1 MITKLTGAESVI
13 ENAAMPSTAARIS
26 RSPFPLEGTAPH
38 EIFAEM
44 EVARTRDV
52 DWRRGRVGLYVHYAG
67 DDVLDVAKEA
77 YQRFFSEN
85 ALGPKAFPSLKKF
98 EDEVVDWTLGLLH
111 APPGATGVMTSGG
124 TESLF
129 CALAAARDWARATR
143 PGIAKPEVVIPWSA
157 HPAFDK
163 AAHYLDLAVQRIPLD
178 TDFRVDVDAMAAAIT
193 PSTILVAGSA
203 PALPHGVIDP
213 IARIAALARRHGL
226 WCHVDAC
233 VGGFMA
239 PFVQRAGYPVSEFD
253 FAIDGI
259 TSVSADLHKYGFT
272 AKGASLLLLRD
283 AAMRKYL
290 VFDFDNWPR
299 GHYSSATFRGT
310 RPGGAVASA
319 WAVIRYLG
327 IEGYTRIARTTM
339 EGRDRLIAGIESLD
353 GFHVI
358 GKPELTVMGYGATGI
373 DIDAVAHQLVERGW
387 FVAGMASPP
396 GIHMGMLSPAHADV
410 VDEYLADLEDAVA
423 AVRRGAAPTKAMDHS
438 YGG

>member
-1 MITKLTGAESVI
+1 MMRSTFPEQGV
-13 ENAAMPSTAARIS
+13 AAQA
-26 RSPFPLEGTAPH
+26 L
-38 EIFAEM
+38 FAEM
-44 EVARTRDV
+44 EAARTHDV

-67 DDVLDVAKEA
+67 DDVLEVAKEA

-98 EDEVVDWTLGLLH
+98 EDEVIDWSLDLLH
-111 APPGATGVMTSGG
+111 APPPATGVMTSGG

-129 CALAAARDWARATR
+129 LALAAARDWARATR
-143 PGIAKPEVVIPWSA
+143 PSIRRPEIVIPWSA

-163 AAHYLDLAVQRIPLD
+163 AAHYLDLVVRRLPLRQ
-178 TDFRVDVDAMAAAIT
+178 DFRADVDAMAAAIT
-193 PSTILVAGSA
+193 PATILVAGSA

-213 IARIAALARRHGL
+213 IGEIAALARHHEL

-239 PFVQRAGYPVSEFD
+239 PFVKRAGYRVGQFD
-253 FAIDGI
+253 FGI
-259 TSVSADLHKYGFT
+259 EGVTSMSADLHKYGFT
-272 AKGASLLLLRD
+272 AKGASLLLLAD
-283 AAMRKYL
+283 SAMRKYL

-319 WAVIRYLG
+319 WAVMRHLG
-327 IEGYTRIARTTM
+327 LDGYTRIARTTM

-353 GFHVI
+353 GFHVV
-358 GKPELTVMGYGATGI
+358 GKPELTVMGYGAASV
-373 DIDAVAHQLVERGW
+373 DIDAVAQSLGERGW
-387 FVAGMASPP
+387 FVSGMASPP
-396 GIHMGMLSPAHADV
+396 GIHMGMLSPAHAAV
-410 VDEYLADLEDAVA
+410 VDEYLADLRAAVD
-423 AVRRGAAPTKAMDHS
+423 AVRRGGAPAKAMDHS

>member
-1 MITKLTGAESVI
+1 
-13 ENAAMPSTAARIS
+13 
-26 RSPFPLEGTAPH
+26 
-38 EIFAEM
+38 
-44 EVARTRDV
+44 
-52 DWRRGRVGLYVHYAG
+52 VGLYVHYAG
-67 DDVLDVAKEA
+67 DDVLAVAKEA

-98 EDEVVDWTLGLLH
+98 EEEVVDWSLDLLH
-111 APPGATGVMTSGG
+111 APPDATGVMTSGG

-129 CALAAARDWARATR
+129 LALAAARDRARATR
-143 PGIAKPEVVIPWSA
+143 ASIAKPEIVIPWSA

-163 AAHYLDLAVQRIPLD
+163 AAHYLDLTVVRVPLRQ
-178 TDFRVDVDAMAAAIT
+178 DFRADVDAMAAAIT
-193 PSTILVAGSA
+193 ANTILVAGSA

-213 IARIAALARRHGL
+213 IPAIAALARRRDL

-239 PFVQRAGYPVSEFD
+239 PFVERAGYPVGAFD
-253 FAIDGI
+253 FAVDGV

-272 AKGASLLLLRD
+272 AKGASLLLLADR
-283 AAMRKYL
+283 AMRQYL

-319 WAVIRYLG
+319 WAVMRYLG
-327 IEGYTRIARTTM
+327 LEGYTRIARTSM

-353 GFHVI
+353 GFHVV
-358 GKPELTVMGYGATGI
+358 GSPELTVMGYGATGV
-373 DIDAVAHQLVERGW
+373 DIDAVAHQLAERGW
-387 FVAGMASPP
+387 FVSGMASPP
-396 GIHMGMLSPAHADV
+396 GIHMGMLSPAHAAV
-410 VDEYLADLEDAVA
+410 VDEYIADLRDAVD
-423 AVRRGAAPTKAMDHS
+423 AVRKGAAPAKAMDHS

>member
-1 MITKLTGAESVI
+1 MITKLTEVEGVV
-13 ENAAMPSTAARIS
+13 ENAAMPSTAASTTRS
-26 RSPFPLEGTAPH
+26 RFPVAGTAPNQ
-38 EIFAEM
+38 IFAEM
-44 EVARTRDV
+44 EAARVRDI
-52 DWRRGRVGLYVHYAG
+52 DWRHGRVGLYVHYAG
-67 DDVLDVAKEA
+67 DDVLAVAKEA

-98 EDEVVDWTLGLLH
+98 EDEVVDWALDLLH

-129 CALAAARDWARATR
+129 LALAAARDWARATR
-143 PGIAKPEVVIPWSA
+143 DIAKPELVIPCSA

-163 AAHYLDLAVQRIPLD
+163 AAHYLDLAVRRMPLGA
-178 TDFRVDVDAMAAAIT
+178 DFRADLDAMTAAIT

-213 IARIAALARRHGL
+213 IPQIAALARRHGL

-253 FAIDGI
+253 FAIEGV

-283 AAMRKYL
+283 SAMRKYL

-319 WAVIRYLG
+319 WAVMRYLG

-358 GKPELTVMGYGATGI
+358 ARPELTVMGYGASGI
-373 DIDAVAHQLVERGW
+373 DINAVAHQLGERGW
-387 FVAGMASPP
+387 FVSGMASPP
-396 GIHMGMLSPAHADV
+396 GIHMGMLSPAHAHV
-410 VDEYLADLEDAVA
+410 VDEYLADLRDAVA
-423 AVRRGAAPTKAMDHS
+423 SVRRGAVATRAMDQS